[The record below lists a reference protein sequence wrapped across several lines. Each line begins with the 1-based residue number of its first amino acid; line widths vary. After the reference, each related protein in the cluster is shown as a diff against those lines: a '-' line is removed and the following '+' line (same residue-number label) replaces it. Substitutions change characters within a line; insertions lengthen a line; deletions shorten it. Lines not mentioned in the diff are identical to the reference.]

1 MQFGKYAR
9 GSLDSTCRRTH
20 TTMRKS
26 LQGARVSFL
35 STQAAPAHCP
45 PVLHFCF
52 ATILYLVPLYL
63 PRERMFFCTS
73 SSFLA

>member
-35 STQAAPAHCP
+35 STHAAPAH
-45 PVLHFCF
+45 
-52 ATILYLVPLYL
+52 
-63 PRERMFFCTS
+63 
-73 SSFLA
+73 